1 MRQLSLL
8 IWNDKKDVLIAVAAG
23 MISGVTAVALFAQ
36 SGLLISTAAL
46 MPPFYVIL
54 ILTVFLKLFG
64 VSKSASKYV
73 ERLISHRVTFTLM
86 SKVRMLFFKR
96 LIPQAHLLNTYK
108 SGELLTRI
116 TSDVEVLQHY
126 FLRVLYPP
134 LVASLVFITTILFL
148 LFFSPWLALVM
159 LIGFLLTS
167 IIIPSLLV
175 QVQVKTAIKEKQIMT
190 YEATEYFYGY
200 RELQLHQQVNAR
212 KELLL
217 RLDGAYTVTK
227 RKELDHEQR
236 GYVWNLLAAQ
246 ITTFTVIAV
255 GAYLTSVG
263 ELKGVFLAMLILV
276 ALTTFESAVPLAM
289 LPTFLRHT
297 KEALTRLEEVAP
309 EEEISNAPTVQLND
323 HAPTL
328 SFENVTYQYPK
339 TFRPAV
345 VDINLH
351 ISAKEKIAIVG
362 SSGSGKTTL
371 GQLIMK
377 EIMPLEG
384 ALIID
389 GHDTSTIQEASI
401 YDHLGVMLQ
410 HNHFFSGTIQ
420 SNLQFAKD
428 DATDSEMITVL
439 KKAQLNKKLDDV
451 VYEKGVNLSG
461 GEKQRLAFARL
472 LLRKSTLWILD
483 EPFTSI
489 DVQTENQLFLTLL
502 QEAKD
507 KTLILITHRLS
518 KLQHL
523 DKIYVMDHGK
533 IVESGSHKSLI
544 QQQGYYYEMYKKY
557 LN

>member
-8 IWNDKKDVLIAVAAG
+8 IWKDKKDVLIAILAG

-36 SGLLISTAAL
+36 SGLLISMAAL
-46 MPPFYVIL
+46 MPPFYIIL

-73 ERLISHRVTFTLM
+73 ERLISHRVTFMLM
-86 SKVRMLFFKR
+86 SKVRRLFFKR
-96 LIPQAHLLNTYK
+96 LLSHTHLLNTYK

-116 TSDVEVLQHY
+116 TSDVEVLQNY

-175 QVQVKTAIKEKQIMT
+175 QVQVKTAIKEKQTMT
-190 YEATEYFYGY
+190 SEATEYFFGY
-200 RELQLHQQVNAR
+200 RELKLHQQAKSR
-212 KELLL
+212 QELLL
-217 RLDGAYTVTK
+217 KLDNAYTVAK

-246 ITTFTVIAV
+246 LTTFTVITI

-263 ELKGVFLAMLILV
+263 EIKGVFLAMLILV

-297 KEALTRLEEVAP
+297 KDALTRLEEVAP
-309 EEEISNAPTVQLND
+309 EVELYNVPTVQLNH

-328 SFENVTYQYPK
+328 SLENVTYQYPK
-339 TFRPAV
+339 THRPAV
-345 VDINLH
+345 VDINLQ

-377 EIMPLEG
+377 EIMPLQG
-384 ALIID
+384 IVKID
-389 GHDTSTIQEASI
+389 GQDTSTIHDESI
-401 YDHLGVMLQ
+401 HDQLGLMLQ
-410 HNHFFSGTIQ
+410 HNHFFSGNIR

-428 DATDSEMITVL
+428 SATDSEMISVL
-439 KKAQLNKKLDDV
+439 KKAQLNKHLDDV
-451 VYEKGVNLSG
+451 VFEKGVNLSG

-472 LLRKSTLWILD
+472 LLRNSTLWILD

-489 DVQTENQLFLTLL
+489 DVQTENQLFNTLL
-502 QEAKD
+502 QQAKN
-507 KTLILITHRLS
+507 KTLLLITHRLS
-518 KLQHL
+518 KLQYL
-523 DKIYVMDHGK
+523 DKIYVMHHGK
-533 IVESGSHKSLI
+533 IVESGSHKALL
-544 QQQGYYYEMYKKY
+544 QQQGYYYRLYKNY
-557 LN
+557 LS